1 MSITEHS
8 LVVRS
13 STKNLDKVRSFVSRH
28 AAAARFPA
36 ATIENVT
43 MAVDEACANV
53 IEHAYGNESDHTI
66 DIAVLTFDDRMV
78 VRIRDEGKKFD
89 QASYQEPDL
98 ATFVRQKK
106 SGGFGVH
113 LMRKLMDQVEYRHLD
128 GQNETLLI
136 KYRDVS

>member
-8 LVVRS
+8 LLIRS
-13 STKNLDKVRSFVSRH
+13 TTKNLDRVRCFVGKH
-28 AAAARFPA
+28 AAAASLPA
-36 ATIENVT
+36 TAVESVK

-53 IEHAYGNESDHTI
+53 IEHAYGNEGGHLIEITI
-66 DIAVLTFDDRMV
+66 LTFEDRLV
-78 VRIRDEGKKFD
+78 VRIRDQGKKFD
-89 QASYQEPDL
+89 QDSYREPDL

-113 LMRKLMDQVEYRHLD
+113 LMRKLMDKVEYRHLD

-136 KYRDVS
+136 KYRDAS

>member
-1 MSITEHS
+1 M
-8 LVVRS
+8 
-13 STKNLDKVRSFVSRH
+13 SRH

-98 ATFVRQKK
+98 ATFVQQKK